1 MRKLNLVNKHEDDT
15 GVAPAGPRK
24 EGEGVGVVE
33 KLVAEGPVDG
43 SSRG

>member
-1 MRKLNLVNKHEDDT
+1 MNEHENDGSIT
-15 GVAPAGPRK
+15 PPGFGK

-43 SSRG
+43 GG